1 MTGFRKLVVVTLIIA
16 SVSIGIGGM
25 LLSRAGE
32 NGSTVWRELRNFF
45 QGTNIGIDLGNHVEV
60 DAFSTHAL
68 EGVEEILVDTIV
80 GNIFILEKEEAGG
93 ELEVRVKGTLEERF
107 QEDFL
112 KIERRGDVLV
122 IEVLKVRSL
131 SAIGGITNRTRLD
144 ITLEVPKHYDEDL
157 TLKTVSGNVLV
168 NGLSLYRVEGVTVS
182 GDVVLENGRMEEL
195 ILRST
200 SGSLYV
206 YSDVETFTGTNV
218 SGTLLANRVEERI
231 KYESVSGSI
240 TVVLLD
246 AAGETALKSVSG
258 SIQVD
263 YQGQDRI
270 AYALESVSGR
280 LEVKG
285 NGETLTADR
294 RLSRGDSSAR
304 AQLKAS
310 TVSGSIRVNY

>member
-32 NGSTVWRELRNFF
+32 SGSTVWRELRNFF

-60 DAFSTHAL
+60 DEFSTHAL

-80 GNIFILEKEEAGG
+80 GNIFILEKEEGD
-93 ELEVRVKGTLEERF
+93 LEIRVKGTLEERF
-107 QEDFL
+107 QDDFL
-112 KIERRGDVLV
+112 KIQRRGDVLV
-122 IEVLKVRSL
+122 IEVLKVRNL
-131 SAIGGITNRTRLD
+131 SAIGSFTNRTRLD
-144 ITLEVPKHYDEDL
+144 ITLEVPKQYNEDL
-157 TLKTVSGNVLV
+157 TMKTVSGNVLV
-168 NGLSLYRVEGVTVS
+168 NGLSLDTVEGFTVS
-182 GDVVLENGRMEEL
+182 GDMVLENGRMEEL
-195 ILRST
+195 TLRST

-206 YSDVETFTGTNV
+206 YSDVEEFTGTNV
-218 SGTLLANRVEERI
+218 SGTLLANRVEERV

-240 TVVLLD
+240 TLVLLD
-246 AAGETALKSVSG
+246 AEGETALKSVSG

-263 YQGQDRI
+263 YLGQERI
-270 AYALESVSGR
+270 AYALESVSGK
-280 LEVKG
+280 LEVTG
-285 NGETLTADR
+285 GGEILTADR